1 MEIRRRTRNLAL
13 RVRAFIL
20 ESDIALISR
29 LSDHAEQPI
38 PVSGLRFSVLSG
50 DLRLQMDTGG
60 IRKHRLELRVSVNL
74 QISRIRVDAC
84 PWRRRLLD
92 DLDGRP
98 GRRRK
103 TAVVFDTQ
111 GDPFGAGVFRSSLQH
126 L

>member
-38 PVSGLRFSVLSG
+38 PISGLRFSVLSS

-60 IRKHRLELRVSVNL
+60 IGKHRFKLRVSANL
-74 QISRIRVDAC
+74 QIPRIGIDAC

-92 DLDGRP
+92 DLDGWP
-98 GRRRK
+98 DRRRLRHP
-103 TAVVFDTQ
+103 
-111 GDPFGAGVFRSSLQH
+111 G
-126 L
+126 